1 MKIGGNLKKL
11 IKFIILFLLFFCI
24 THYLLLND
32 VSAQTIQIQSIENK
46 KTEIVAL
53 TSNIYHESRGEP
65 KLGKYMVG
73 YVTINRVLSPKFPN
87 TIYEVVVDRKQF
99 SWYNGRSC
107 LIPNDLNIKQWK
119 ESYEIAIDVLQNIGF
134 DPTFGA
140 LYFHT
145 KDINPKWAKEK
156 EFIIRVGNH
165 KFYK

>member
-1 MKIGGNLKKL
+1 MKKL
-11 IKFIILFLLFFCI
+11 IIFCILSFIIYFMTI
-24 THYLLLND
+24 PE
-32 VSAQTIQIQSIENK
+32 VSGQIIQIQSIENK
-46 KTEIVAL
+46 KNEIVAL

-87 TIYEVVVDRKQF
+87 TIYEVVVARKQF

-107 LIPNDLNIKQWK
+107 LIPEDLDIKQWK
-119 ESYEIAIDVLQNIGF
+119 ECYEIAIDVLQNIAF

-145 KDINPKWAKEK
+145 IDVNPKWAKEK
-156 EFIIRVGNH
+156 KFIVQVGNH